1 MHIRVDF
8 DTHVFFLSTILYAF
22 LLRYC
27 CWFARTWLR
36 GCAAQYDRMNK
47 NSGAIDRDEVTA
59 LIEMLNEQDSKFV
72 DNIRGAQEQI
82 LGDGMHMT

>member
-1 MHIRVDF
+1 
-8 DTHVFFLSTILYAF
+8 
-22 LLRYC
+22 
-27 CWFARTWLR
+27 
-36 GCAAQYDRMNK
+36 MNK

-82 LGDGMHMT
+82 LGDGMHMTSKFGAFSTWIFCFLNAGSCAELEELKWKKLRRPLVHF